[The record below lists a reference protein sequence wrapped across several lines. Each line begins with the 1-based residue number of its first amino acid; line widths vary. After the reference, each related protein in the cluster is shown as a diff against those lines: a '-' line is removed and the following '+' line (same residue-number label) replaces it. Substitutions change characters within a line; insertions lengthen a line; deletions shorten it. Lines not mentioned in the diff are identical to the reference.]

1 MPDGKAVFW
10 AGEYQALGLRD
21 LSSGEEL
28 RRFKGVQHHV
38 AASLAVSP
46 DGMLLAAN
54 DPFLLFDA
62 STGKPL
68 PAWKVGP
75 QRASAMAFSPDGRLL
90 AVAEHH
96 ELTLW
101 DVHTGQNARRFTR
114 QGSGIKAIAYGPD
127 GKVVVTANENGTLL
141 VWDVTGRLKN
151 GRLEPIVLKASEL
164 EALWRD
170 LASTDAAVAHRALWT
185 LAAEGPQATSYAAER
200 LQPIPRLEP
209 EKLTQW
215 IGDLDSDDFKV
226 REHATKE
233 LATHGEAA
241 REALRRALT
250 ESTSAEARSRIKM
263 LLETMD
269 APMPTR
275 ERLRSWRAVA
285 VLEQNADAESRRV
298 LEELAKGAP
307 EARLTREA
315 KAALHRLAQ
324 RGAR

>member
-21 LSSGEEL
+21 LSSGQEL
-28 RRFKGVQHHV
+28 RRFKGVQHHA

-54 DPFLLFDA
+54 DPFLLFEA
-62 STGKPL
+62 SMGKPL

-114 QGSGIKAIAYGPD
+114 QGSEIKAVAYGPD
-127 GKVVVTANENGTLL
+127 SKVVVTASENGTLL
-141 VWDVTGRLKN
+141 VWDVTGRLKD
-151 GRLEPIVLKASEL
+151 GRLERIVSNGTEM
-164 EALWRD
+164 EAQWRD
-170 LASTDAAVAHRALWT
+170 LANADAAVAHRALWT
-185 LAAEGPQATSYAAER
+185 LAAGGPQAASYVAKR
-200 LQPIPRLEP
+200 LQPIPRVKAKQLA
-209 EKLTQW
+209 QW
-215 IGDLDSDDFKV
+215 IRDLDSDDFEM
-226 REHATKE
+226 RERATKE

-250 ESTSAEARSRIKM
+250 ESTSAEARSRIKV
-263 LLETMD
+263 LLETLD
-269 APMPTR
+269 APMPTA
-275 ERLRSWRAVA
+275 EQLRSWRA
-285 VLEQNADAESRRV
+285 
-298 LEELAKGAP
+298 
-307 EARLTREA
+307 LTD
-315 KAALHRLAQ
+315 
-324 RGAR
+324 